1 MRILLVPILLAG
13 LAACDVSH
21 RLGTMPTEPGQRFA
35 ALPAEA
41 QQRWPDPGWW
51 RAFGSS
57 ELDGL
62 IAEAA
67 AGNRDLQAAAQRVA
81 QAEAQTRITRAALF
95 PSVDADLG
103 VSHGRSSSTNNGSRS
118 RTRTSYSGSLSASY
132 ELDLAGELRDVAEA
146 SRLRLLG
153 SAFAQ
158 DTLALTLTAD
168 TADAY
173 FTLLALRDRLA
184 LAQDTLEA
192 ARRVLGIVRVRA
204 AAGQASDL
212 EVQQQL
218 SAVSSQEAAVAEFEG
233 DARRQANALA
243 TLLGRPAGH
252 LAVAT
257 RGLRELALPPVI
269 AGLPSELLRRRPDL
283 VQAEAELA
291 AAGFDAQA
299 ARAARFPV
307 VALTASGGLQSGEL
321 GDLLKLD
328 DAVWSLA
335 GAAVAP
341 VFDAGRLEAGEDQAV
356 ARFQELAAGYSQAI
370 LTALQDVEDSLVL
383 VATAERTFALRQA
396 AYRAA
401 SEAYRIAELRWRTGA
416 ADFLSVLQAQQTAI
430 SAADTLTQADLARFT
445 ASVSLY
451 RALGGGWDEAPAE
464 PLLASVRARSP

>member
-1 MRILLVPILLAG
+1 MRMLLVPILLAG

-21 RLGTMPTEPGQRFA
+21 RLGTVPTEPGQRFA
-35 ALPAEA
+35 ALPVDA

-62 IAEAA
+62 IALAA

-95 PSVDADLG
+95 PSIDADLG
-103 VSHGRSSSTNNGSRS
+103 ASRGRSSTNNGN

-146 SRLRLLG
+146 SQLRLLG
-153 SAFAQ
+153 SVFEEDA
-158 DTLALTLTAD
+158 LALTLTAD

-184 LAQDTLEA
+184 LAQDTLDA

-204 AAGQASDL
+204 AAGQASEL

-218 SAVSSQEAAVAEFEG
+218 SAVSSQEAAVAGFEG

-243 TLLGRPAGH
+243 TLLGRPAGN
-252 LAVAT
+252 LTIAT
-257 RGLRELALPPVI
+257 SGLRELALPPVI

-321 GDLLKLD
+321 SDLLKLD

-383 VATAERTFALRQA
+383 VDTAERTFALRQA

-464 PLLASVRARSP
+464 PLLASIRARSP